1 MQAGFHVLNMLNAVE
16 NSQYITVKIGSMQT
30 LRDIK
35 LFHKSFKKIYDIDIF
50 LKIVSPLKEIN
61 VKRKLLSK
69 LN

>member
-1 MQAGFHVLNMLNAVE
+1 MQAGFHVLNAVE

-50 LKIVSPLKEIN
+50 LKIGSPLKEIN

>member
-1 MQAGFHVLNMLNAVE
+1 
-16 NSQYITVKIGSMQT
+16 MQT

-50 LKIVSPLKEIN
+50 LKIVSPLKKIN